1 MTNDGWGTTKAPAKT
16 QQTQA
21 IVQWKGEPITITFQ
35 DVKGLI
41 CPLATNQE
49 IAMFLKTCQ
58 SLQLNPFANEIYL
71 IKYDTRDKAATVIA
85 IESYLKAA
93 EINKEY
99 DGCEAGIILKDSS
112 GKLEHRE
119 GAFILDEEK
128 DKLVGGWAKVY
139 RNDRSRPT
147 YVAVNKTEC
156 IKLTREGK
164 PTQFWSVPKQPW
176 MLRKT
181 ALKRGLVE
189 AFASLFAGTLSTADV
204 AADAE
209 YRIVEGELPRAF
221 ENNGEPDWPKFW
233 ARVKDELGLP
243 QDKVHELLS
252 VDSVTQLLEKGW
264 SMEQIWTEL
273 VQKVGESIIQEAGPL
288 PDDMEE
294 EVVELFN
301 DSEVENPIDMDWLK
315 ESLESLQWADVGKW
329 LREKYKAT
337 GTTVKAMV
345 ESLTREQR
353 EEFVKEV
360 RKRLEAKAKPL

>member
-1 MTNDGWGTTKAPAKT
+1 MTNNGRGATKAPIKP

-21 IVQWKGEPITITFQ
+21 VVQWKGEPITITFQ

-41 CPLATNQE
+41 CPLATDQE
-49 IAMFLKTCQ
+49 TVMFLKTCQ

-93 EINKEY
+93 EANKEY
-99 DGCEAGIILKDSS
+99 DGCEAGIILRDSG

-119 GAFILDEEK
+119 GAFILDEER
-128 DKLVGGWAKVY
+128 DKLVGGWAKAY

-156 IKLTREGK
+156 IKYTRDGK
-164 PTQFWSVPKQPW
+164 PTKFWSVPNQPW

-209 YRIVEGELPRAF
+209 YRFLEDELPPAF
-221 ENNGEPDWPKFW
+221 ENNGQPDWRKFW
-233 ARVKDELGLP
+233 ARAQDELGLTE
-243 QDKVHELLS
+243 DKAHELLGVES
-252 VDSVTQLLEKGW
+252 VKELLDKGW
-264 SMEQIWTEL
+264 NMEGIWTEL
-273 VQKVGESIIQEAGPL
+273 VSRLDKAEEAAEFPIDY
-288 PDDMEE
+288 DDNEP
-294 EVVELFN
+294 VVLFD

-315 ESLESLQWADVGKW
+315 ESLNALQWADVGKW
-329 LREKYKAT
+329 LREKYKAY
-337 GTTVKAMV
+337 GPTVKAMV
-345 ESLTREQR
+345 ENLTREQQGEFC
-353 EEFVKEV
+353 EEVK
-360 RKRLEAKAKPL
+360 RRLEAKE